1 MSRNDFT
8 LSVLGARG
16 SMSHADPA
24 LALYGGDSSC
34 YLVRAGEESVFLD
47 AGSGMLHAPAR
58 YPRTPAVLLS
68 HLHLDHLIGLGLFP
82 GLMVRGQGLRILV
95 PFCSDREAAER
106 SLERVYAPPFW
117 PIRLSQGEC
126 GVELLPLAERFAVGE
141 LAVETMVGN
150 HPGGGMLFKLS
161 YHGRSLIYATDYEHE
176 PRTFE
181 ALAEFAQGAE
191 LLLYDAQYS
200 RARSCCSTTRSIPR
214 ANTPRSGAS
223 DTRRRRRDSN
233 SSRAAAPGRCC
244 WCTTRRA
251 ARTRCCSR
259 GKSSCRRASPTPD
272 RGRSSRSDKRGILD
286 TGRTTRSTEK
296 RPAETEESG

>member
-8 LSVLGARG
+8 LSVLGSRG

-68 HLHLDHLIGLGLFP
+68 HLHLDHLIGLGMFP

-161 YHGRSLIYATDYEHE
+161 YRGRSLIYATDYEHE
-176 PRTFE
+176 ERTFE
-181 ALAEFAQGAE
+181 ALTDFARGAD
-191 LLLYDAQYS
+191 LLLYDAQYTES
-200 RARSCCSTTRSIPR
+200 EYPAFRGFGHSTAEKGLELFARCGAGQMLLVHHSPGCTDEVLLAREKLLPPRVSYARQGQVIPI
-214 ANTPRSGAS
+214 G
-223 DTRRRRRDSN
+223 
-233 SSRAAAPGRCC
+233 
-244 WCTTRRA
+244 
-251 ARTRCCSR
+251 
-259 GKSSCRRASPTPD
+259 
-272 RGRSSRSDKRGILD
+272 
-286 TGRTTRSTEK
+286 
-296 RPAETEESG
+296 